1 MRILQNY
8 YYTDYYKQHAS
19 ITSYKN
25 KEDRNVYI
33 EADLDKAG
41 IANIIIMDDE
51 GTLTVTDWL
60 RTYEY
65 DITPLAINSTYLDVL
80 ALPLNE
86 GNWYVSKT

>member
-8 YYTDYYKQHAS
+8 YNTDYNKQYAS

-33 EADLDKAG
+33 EADLDRVG
-41 IANIIIMDDE
+41 IADIIIMDAE

-60 RTYEY
+60 HAYEY
-65 DITPLAINSTYLDVL
+65 DTTPLAINSTYLDVL

-86 GNWYVSKT
+86 GN

>member
-8 YYTDYYKQHAS
+8 YHTDYNKQYAS

-33 EADLDKAG
+33 EAALDKAG
-41 IANIIIMDDE
+41 ITNIIIMDDE

-65 DITPLAINSTYLDVL
+65 DTTPLAINSTYLDVL

-86 GNWYVSKT
+86 GN

>member
-8 YYTDYYKQHAS
+8 YHTDYNKQYAS

-33 EADLDKAG
+33 EADLDRVG
-41 IANIIIMDDE
+41 IADIIIMDAE

-60 RTYEY
+60 YAYKY
-65 DITPLAINSTYLDVL
+65 DATPLAINSTYLDVL

-86 GNWYVSKT
+86 GN

>member
-8 YYTDYYKQHAS
+8 YNTDYNKQYAS
-19 ITSYKN
+19 ITNYKN

-33 EADLDKAG
+33 EADLDRVG
-41 IANIIIMDDE
+41 IADIIIMDAE

-65 DITPLAINSTYLDVL
+65 DATPLAINSTYLDVL
-80 ALPLNE
+80 ALQLNA
-86 GNWYVSKT
+86 GN